1 MPLVNFTICLMAL
14 CALLWVAF
22 VLVVSR
28 LHPYDPSEAARVD
41 ESIARQHHSIARSA
55 EGDNGY
61 GYHDAA
67 SERRAQSV
75 TEYGRQQSRRVG
87 SAIFA
92 NDKTEKATENGTVS

>member
-1 MPLVNFTICLMAL
+1 MAL
-14 CALLWVAF
+14 SVLLWVAF

-28 LHPYDPSEAARVD
+28 LHPYDPSETARVD
-41 ESIARQHHSIARSA
+41 EGVAWQHHSIARSA
-55 EGDNGY
+55 EGDNDY
-61 GYHDAA
+61 GYHDAL

-92 NDKTEKATENGTVS
+92 NDKMKKAAENGNFN